1 MEAEPG
7 RLTAASS
14 PARDPAHESGGRG
27 REVRSRHR
35 KQGVIKR
42 RKQQPPPPSC
52 AYGRPPPSALLRPDG
67 SWPGPDSP
75 NPPPLRPPGVLTGPC
90 APRVPPQWPH
100 SSLCYGVDGTW
111 TRIGAG
117 DGCVA
122 DQSAALTSHRAPHAA
137 QRAER
142 EPSRTQLWGPTLLAP
157 SPSPCSDGG
166 CEHWELPGP
175 RGGSQVTSP
184 QRSCHDPISTAGVPI
199 VEQGWLLE
207 TPQQS
212 HRGGYPC
219 MPAPRWSQEPTRSP
233 AGHRDA
239 WEPAAPGAC
248 QAPGRAAGAGTPLP
262 WGKLSWFSSSRGSRQ
277 SVQGWDGAAATAETP
292 LRVGVERGDPRL
304 RRTAGTPER
313 RGWAAMG

>member
-1 MEAEPG
+1 M
-7 RLTAASS
+7 TAASS

-75 NPPPLRPPGVLTGPC
+75 NPPPLRPPGVLTSPC

-122 DQSAALTSHRAPHAA
+122 DRSGALTSHRAPHAA

-175 RGGSQVTSP
+175 RGGGSP
-184 QRSCHDPISTAGVPI
+184 GDITATELSRPHFYSRR
-199 VEQGWLLE
+199 
-207 TPQQS
+207 P
-212 HRGGYPC
+212 HRG
-219 MPAPRWSQEPTRSP
+219 
-233 AGHRDA
+233 AGL
-239 WEPAAPGAC
+239 
-248 QAPGRAAGAGTPLP
+248 AAGDPTAKPSGRVSVYAGTPLEP
-262 WGKLSWFSSSRGSRQ
+262 
-277 SVQGWDGAAATAETP
+277 GAHPQPRWP
-292 LRVGVERGDPRL
+292 L
-304 RRTAGTPER
+304 
-313 RGWAAMG
+313 